1 METKQNAPPF
11 PFLLVA
17 LSRVHSITIHCDCS
31 YAIQIQGVDHWS
43 VSNDRSLLFDA
54 VASELPLLDWTN
66 TQLMDEIYKSNR
78 SGWIKVG
85 VVRDPVTRLLSA
97 YLDLVRNWPSEST
110 GASSQD
116 QLQHQPH
123 RGLQMLDDWE
133 WFDAIRRHRGLHGNE
148 AEQEQTESGD
158 ARKSQTLGEDGEE
171 GRLRGSGNGPR
182 GLQDGPVPS
191 AVPTFEEMLGLLT
204 TNLWAAPSAFRP
216 AASLCGMWH
225 SPFDT
230 IIPFETLQVRR

>member
-1 METKQNAPPF
+1 
-11 PFLLVA
+11 
-17 LSRVHSITIHCDCS
+17 
-31 YAIQIQGVDHWS
+31 
-43 VSNDRSLLFDA
+43 
-54 VASELPLLDWTN
+54 
-66 TQLMDEIYKSNR
+66 
-78 SGWIKVG
+78 
-85 VVRDPVTRLLSA
+85 
-97 YLDLVRNWPSEST
+97 
-110 GASSQD
+110 
-116 QLQHQPH
+116 
-123 RGLQMLDDWE
+123 MLDDWE
-133 WFDAIRRHRGLHGNE
+133 WFDAIRRHRGLDGNE